1 MFFYDFHPQI
11 HSDPITV
18 DTLSSASQT
27 QTNIGTG
34 LATTS
39 RFNTNTMYAITIT
52 NNSTTV
58 ILPIYVFAAILAT
71 FLCTVVGIITT
82 VCVLRQIIKRK
93 RATVLAVP
101 LYDEITDPIYATVP
115 GDKSKSGVDSAN
127 RQFELSAND
136 AYKQIL
142 SQDKHTAQP
151 QGMNISLTAFNDNTA
166 YVPSNSAVTTDSV
179 TTTWNDSY
187 QFATSMRSQ
196 KALAKT
202 KNMIIGSP
210 TYIHTSPQGMMSER
224 SADPGKEIFNTDWK
238 GISCGSSNSELFNLN
253 PTQVF
258 KQHSE
263 AQNKSET
270 KGSVHG
276 E

>member
-1 MFFYDFHPQI
+1 MSVYCC
-11 HSDPITV
+11 
-18 DTLSSASQT
+18 
-27 QTNIGTG
+27 
-34 LATTS
+34 
-39 RFNTNTMYAITIT
+39 R
-52 NNSTTV
+52 
-58 ILPIYVFAAILAT
+58 
-71 FLCTVVGIITT
+71 IITT
-82 VCVLRQIIKRK
+82 VCVLRQIIKHK

-115 GDKSKSGVDSAN
+115 GDKSKSGVESAN

-151 QGMNISLTAFNDNTA
+151 QGMNITLTAFNDNTA
-166 YVPSNSAVTTDSV
+166 YVPSNSTVTTDSM

-210 TYIHTSPQGMMSER
+210 TDIHTSPQYMMSER
-224 SADPGKEIFNTDWK
+224 SADPGKEIMMKTFNTDWK
-238 GISCGSSNSELFNLN
+238 GISCGSANSELFNLN
-253 PTQVF
+253 PTHVF